1 MLLKRTKHLSN
12 NVHTENLMSSVEIN
26 GLIKKHDKL
35 FTENLPQCKGIQVY
49 NEKLVTINGKEYRS
63 WNPYRSKLAAALLK
77 GIKNIRIQPDTQI
90 LYLGAATGTTVSH
103 LSDIV
108 TQGMVYAVESSPISM
123 NTLLK
128 VSTQRTNI
136 TPLLMDANHPQRY
149 KSFVPTVDLLY
160 QDVSQRNQAEI
171 FIKNMNSYLKKG
183 GQGILMVKAR
193 SIDVSLQPKK
203 AYEQVGE
210 ELKKQGITITDIV
223 ELSPYEKDHA
233 VLMTTW

>member
-1 MLLKRTKHLSN
+1 
-12 NVHTENLMSSVEIN
+12 MSSVEIN

-35 FTENLPQCKGIQVY
+35 FTENLPQCRGIQVY
-49 NEKLVTINGKEYRS
+49 NEKLLTINGKEYRS
-63 WNPYRSKLAAALLK
+63 WNPYRSKLAAALHK

-108 TQGMVYAVESSPISM
+108 TNGMVYAVESSPISM
-123 NTLLK
+123 SKLLK

-136 TPLLMDANHPQRY
+136 APLLMDANHPQRY
-149 KSFVPTVDLLY
+149 KSFVPIVDILY
-160 QDVSQRNQAEI
+160 QDISQRNQAEI
-171 FIKNMNSYLKKG
+171 FIKNMDSYLKKD
-183 GQGILMVKAR
+183 GQGILMMKAR
-193 SIDVSLQPKK
+193 SIDVALQPKK

-210 ELKKQGITITDIV
+210 ELKKQGITITDVV

-233 VLMTTW
+233 VLMATW

>member
-1 MLLKRTKHLSN
+1 
-12 NVHTENLMSSVEIN
+12 MSSVEIN

-63 WNPYRSKLAAALLK
+63 WNPYRSKLAAALHK
-77 GIKNIRIQPDTQI
+77 GIKNIHIQPDTQI

-108 TQGMVYAVESSPISM
+108 TNGMVYAVESSPISM

-136 TPLLMDANHPQRY
+136 TPLLMDANHPERY

-160 QDVSQRNQAEI
+160 QDISQRNQAEI
-171 FIKNMNSYLKKG
+171 FIKNMDSYLKKDG
-183 GQGILMVKAR
+183 KGILMVKAR

-203 AYEQVGE
+203 AYEQVAE
-210 ELKKQGITITDIV
+210 ELKKQGITITDII

-233 VLMTTW
+233 VLTVTW

>member
-1 MLLKRTKHLSN
+1 MP
-12 NVHTENLMSSVEIN
+12 SVEIN

-35 FTENLPQCKGIQVY
+35 FTENPPQCKGIQVY

-63 WNPYRSKLAAALLK
+63 WNPYRSKLAAALHK
-77 GIKNIRIQPDTQI
+77 GIKNIHIQPDTHI

-103 LSDIV
+103 LSDIA

-136 TPLLMDANHPQRY
+136 TPLLMDANHPERY

-160 QDVSQRNQAEI
+160 QDISQRNQAEI
-171 FIKNMNSYLKKG
+171 FIKNMNSYLKKD

-210 ELKKQGITITDIV
+210 ELKKQGITITDII

-233 VLMTTW
+233 VIMATW

>member
-1 MLLKRTKHLSN
+1 
-12 NVHTENLMSSVEIN
+12 
-26 GLIKKHDKL
+26 
-35 FTENLPQCKGIQVY
+35 
-49 NEKLVTINGKEYRS
+49 
-63 WNPYRSKLAAALLK
+63 
-77 GIKNIRIQPDTQI
+77 
-90 LYLGAATGTTVSH
+90 
-103 LSDIV
+103 
-108 TQGMVYAVESSPISM
+108 MVYAVESSPISM

-210 ELKKQGITITDIV
+210 ELKKQGITITDII

-233 VLMTTW
+233 VIMATW